1 MKKDPLYGI
10 DLDQAVSTRDAQRD
24 SRTLSQRLAAAGRD
38 PNVLGIVCF
47 MLAGVA
53 WWMPA
58 LVDLV
63 ALGGLGMGWCAWRAR
78 PVLPLKLPVTYR
90 GLDPHEQAPGTRT
103 PQSARGL
110 AFLGNDRTTNEELY
124 LTDEDLRTHLLVLGG
139 TGSGKTEAMVSLA
152 ANTLLWGSGFSYV
165 DGKGDASLWTKIH
178 AMARACG
185 REDDVYVLNYL
196 TGSADVDPNAPGAA
210 RLSNTF
216 NPFLHGSAD
225 AITQLLI
232 AQMAEAGGDSATWK
246 DKAIG
251 LLTAYVRALVA
262 MRDRGRD
269 EQNRPFTL
277 DVGALR
283 AYLPLDSLIDL
294 YLRARDRVE
303 GFVLPGPALE
313 SLQTYLESVPGFQ
326 DPARLLAQ
334 QGQRLSADLIRAR
347 TYPLQPDPQ
356 TYLQH
361 GYLQNQFSRMFG
373 QLADVYG
380 HIFRAGAGEID
391 LADIVL
397 QRRIL
402 VVMLP
407 ALEKSPDELAS
418 LGKLLIGALK
428 TMLAMGLG
436 ARLEG
441 SHREVIDRRPVT
453 APAPYVGVFDE
464 YGYYAV
470 RGFAVVPAQARSLGF
485 SICFGGQDLQSF
497 GKESREEAAAIVANT
512 LTKIGMFVEDPQE
525 TMELFEKLGG
535 QALAVQSSGLTQSDN
550 ALLAGFYRGAPNAVY
565 ERRAR
570 IDPLDLRAQH
580 TGEAHILRGTTIVRA
595 KLFFAGAF
603 QADAYRI
610 NRFVALGATHPVIPS
625 TSSADQ
631 ARAAV
636 ADNVATPIALGQQ
649 PAEWDQTR
657 VAEDASA
664 MITSFV
670 DRRLFFTDDKSVASG
685 AEKAV
690 GGEVVEAVE
699 EGVMAEEE
707 PIQLETDTITRPL
720 DADTTPLPTPS
731 EAAIQVALSAV
742 IADKTRQE
750 DTSQIESDFSEK
762 GFLTLPG
769 EPSVTGEPSISRKS
783 LTAPATPLVVVD
795 RLEDLAAQ
803 DYSDFC
809 LDVREAHLAGEQ
821 E

>member
-24 SRTLSQRLAAAGRD
+24 SRTLGQRLAAAGRD
-38 PNVLGIVCF
+38 PNILGIACF

-53 WWMPA
+53 WCVPA

-63 ALGGLGMGWCAWRAR
+63 ALGGLSIGWCAWRAR
-78 PVLPLKLPVTYR
+78 PVLPLKLPVTYQ
-90 GLDPHEQAPGTRT
+90 GLDPHERAPGTRT
-103 PQSARGL
+103 PQPARGL

-165 DGKGDASLWTKIH
+165 DGKGDASLWTKIY

-196 TGSADVDPNAPGAA
+196 TGSADIDPNAPGAA

-225 AITQLLI
+225 AITQLLV

-251 LLTAYVRALVA
+251 LLTAHVRTLVA

-269 EQNRPFTL
+269 EQNRPFAL

-283 AYLPLDSLIDL
+283 AYLPLDQLIDL

-334 QGQRLSADLIRAR
+334 QGQRLSTDVIRAR
-347 TYPLQPDPQ
+347 TYPVQPDPQ

-380 HIFRAGAGEID
+380 HIFRAGSGEID
-391 LADIVL
+391 LADVVL

-407 ALEKSPDELAS
+407 ALEKSPDELGS

-453 APAPYVGVFDE
+453 APAPYLGFFDE
-464 YGYYAV
+464 YGHYAV
-470 RGFAVVPAQARSLGF
+470 RGFAVVAAQARSLGF
-485 SICFGGQDLQSF
+485 SICFGGQDVQSF

-512 LTKIGMFVEDPQE
+512 LTKVGMFVEDPHE

-535 QALAVQSSGLTQSDN
+535 QALAVQSNGLTQSDN

-595 KLFFAGAF
+595 KMFFAGAF
-603 QADAYRI
+603 QADAYHI
-610 NRFVALGATHPVIPS
+610 NRFVAPGATHPVIPS
-625 TSSADQ
+625 AKQ
-631 ARAAV
+631 LPNQVHAAA
-636 ADNVATPIALGQQ
+636 ADNVATPLGQQ

-657 VAEDASA
+657 VAEDASV

-670 DRRLFFTDDKSVASG
+670 DRRLKSVASG
-685 AEKAV
+685 VEEAV
-690 GGEVVEAVE
+690 GGEVVGAVE
-699 EGVMAEEE
+699 EESAR
-707 PIQLETDTITRPL
+707 LETDAITL
-720 DADTTPLPTPS
+720 DADSTPLPTPS

-750 DTSQIESDFSEK
+750 ESLQTEMIEIESDFSEK
-762 GFLTLPG
+762 GFLTPPDELPMTVA
-769 EPSVTGEPSISRKS
+769 SSISKRS
-783 LTAPATPLVVVD
+783 STAPTIPLVVVD
-795 RLEDLAAQ
+795 RLEDLVAQ
-803 DYSDFC
+803 DYSAFC
-809 LDVREAHLAGEQ
+809 LDVREAHPAE
-821 E
+821 EKE